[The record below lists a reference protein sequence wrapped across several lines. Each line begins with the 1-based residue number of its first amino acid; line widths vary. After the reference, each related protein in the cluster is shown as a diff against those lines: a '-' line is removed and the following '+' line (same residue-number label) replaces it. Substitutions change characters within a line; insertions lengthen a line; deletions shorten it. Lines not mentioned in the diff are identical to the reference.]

1 MPETNTNSTIK
12 SYESLIKALS
22 STKDIID
29 IVCEELNGN
38 MKLKDAKLSIKE
50 GTTDTFD
57 LPMAISRQLKDANK
71 SRTKELFGKALVLIR
86 GNCADRIKLAN
97 EAITKEK
104 QADKSKSLDEA
115 MLSKHAET
123 IKECISTATAA
134 HFTAGRLLSEALDM
148 FKEAKQPVSKW
159 LEWANTACSVKKAQ
173 AYALVKIHNTFGPD
187 TEFKNCS
194 MRVLNIMVHLSPDMF
209 NLVKDEA
216 LEQAKQGKLSTN
228 KIKAIIGKHKPEP
241 KEPKKPAPKKV
252 QENNDNDKS
261 DEDPDRTTKHM
272 QNEVNG
278 SSNGSVTSKDDSEEL
293 AKLRK
298 ENAELKK
305 QLAEMNDTLKRIEK
319 KEVSQPKTVAPVLP
333 QFSSKAPNVVLGV
346 TLGAGKV
353 EINNTYRA
361 MAKIFTALTCPEGA
375 KALKAAR
382 EELLKGK

>member
-1 MPETNTNSTIK
+1 MPKTNTNSTIK

-57 LPMAISRQLKDANK
+57 LPMDISRQLKDANK
-71 SRTKELFGKALVLIR
+71 SRTKDLFGKALVLIR
-86 GNCADRIKLAN
+86 GNCADKIKLAN

-115 MLSKHAET
+115 MLSKHAKT

-173 AYALVKIHNTFGPD
+173 AYSLVKIHNTFGPD

-228 KIKAIIGKHKPEP
+228 KIQSIIGKHKPAP
-241 KEPKKPAPKKV
+241 KEPKKPAPKKAH
-252 QENNDNDKS
+252 ESN
-261 DEDPDRTTKHM
+261 DPDRTTKHM

-278 SSNGSVTSKDDSEEL
+278 SGNNSGASKEDNSEL

-382 EELLKGK
+382 EELLKDRE